1 MKLITQ
7 TTKLTPNSFFPFP
20 FSRQCQEKYSTV
32 QSLEKH
38 AIEFHQA
45 DVLTKKDF
53 SMKNKA
59 EILLKEYKCKSY
71 RRATFADWVNPYVK
85 GMTKN

>member
-7 TTKLTPNSFFPFP
+7 TRKLHQIHFSPFP

-38 AIEFHQA
+38 AIEFHQGI
-45 DVLTKKDF
+45 VLTKKDF

-59 EILLKEYKCKSY
+59 ELLLKEYKCKSY
-71 RRATFADWVNPYVK
+71 RRATFADWVNPFVK